1 MRTLET
7 DVLIVGSGGAALRAA
22 IAARVT
28 LPADRCVLVAAKG
41 ALGASGVTAK
51 ACSDR
56 MAFHATLPET
66 EPAGPDN
73 WRFHADDVFQIGGY
87 VSDEDLAETL
97 GVGQDTISRLE
108 KRSDMLLSTLR
119 HYVESVGGR
128 LALVAT
134 FPDQRAV
141 IIDHL
146 GESRTVKKRGDGR
159 GKAAA
164 DESEGPDAR
173 DDSNPLLPDR

>member
-1 MRTLET
+1 MAKKL
-7 DVLIVGSGGAALRAA
+7 DQIMAALPAGRRGEIEARAA
-22 IAARVT
+22 E
-28 LPADRCVLVAAKG
+28 L
-41 ALGASGVTAK
+41 
-51 ACSDR
+51 
-56 MAFHATLPET
+56 ATLK
-66 EPAGPDN
+66 
-73 WRFHADDVFQIGGY
+73 
-87 VSDEDLAETL
+87 DLRQAVAQTQEELAATL

-146 GESRTVKKRGDGR
+146 GENRTVKKRGDGR

-164 DESEGPDAR
+164 DEPEAPDAR